1 MINEPGRPA
10 LVTGRAAN
18 PEEAAGVVAALLT
31 PDAAN
36 ITGRVINAV
45 GRLRPLGR
53 LSALGGDA

>member
-1 MINEPGRPA
+1 M
-10 LVTGRAAN
+10 
-18 PEEAAGVVAALLT
+18 VAALLT